1 LIFADNWGS
10 KSSLSLEHQGIGR
23 LMTVFGCYF
32 SILKQ
37 GIALDYKTISRKNP
51 EEEEEE
57 RKKASKRKC
66 RDSFLLEMPHQTSPK
81 SSQTTLHFSHL
92 NPIKPSQNQPTI
104 TKTRVFQPKLFM
116 GFSRSSFCP
125 FYQTPISGFQPKVS
139 QNAKL
144 ASLYV
149 GLREVALASNL
160 LILWYC
166 CCLVFEKT

>member
-10 KSSLSLEHQGIGR
+10 KSSLSLEHQGNWKINDSFWVLFFNFKAR
-23 LMTVFGCYF
+23 NCPWLQNH
-32 SILKQ
+32 LK
-37 GIALDYKTISRKNP
+37 KKPRRRRR
-51 EEEEEE
+51 EEESI
-57 RKKASKRKC
+57 KKEMQRLLSLRNASSNLPKKLPNN
-66 RDSFLLEMPHQTSPK
+66 SSLLP
-81 SSQTTLHFSHL
+81 SQ
-92 NPIKPSQNQPTI
+92 PSQNQPTI
-104 TKTRVFQPKLFM
+104 TKTRIFHPKLFM

-149 GLREVALASNL
+149 GLREVALAGNL